1 MSTLENGSLAK
12 WKAAGSTSFPNMPI
26 RSMALSKP
34 TAKAD
39 PFISFH
45 RLILVESLRKPK
57 QTPPKCFGASILE
70 ERFSE
75 KFKHP
80 RKVRNMMARKI

>member
-12 WKAAGSTSFPNMPI
+12 WKAAGSTSEGAFPNMPI

-39 PFISFH
+39 PFVSFH
-45 RLILVESLRKPK
+45 RLILVESLGKLK
-57 QTPPKCFGASILE
+57 QTPP
-70 ERFSE
+70 
-75 KFKHP
+75 
-80 RKVRNMMARKI
+80 